1 MARRRRLARRRRAV
15 RVQDFRVDE
24 RARQRLHREHR
35 ARSTSSGAD
44 CHAPASPPKAAQ
56 WAEKL
61 LDSWDTAVALSR
73 ASLQRRIVAILR
85 TLEPTC

>member
-1 MARRRRLARRRRAV
+1 MLRERRA
-15 RVQDFRVDE
+15 
-24 RARQRLHREHR
+24 
-35 ARSTSSGAD
+35 SSVAG

-85 TLEPTC
+85 TLESCAGTKRAEAAPMSRVGLEP